1 MRLLNQVEQRE
12 VEIQRSVMRF
22 YASFGCEVARFNEA
36 RRTRST
42 PGWPDLYIFCAAKRT
57 TWMHECK
64 AGRGVQSI
72 AQSTMQ
78 GWAESCGLAYIIG
91 GVQAAQDHL
100 VNLGLIQP

>member
-42 PGWPDLYIFCAAKRT
+42 PGWPDLYIFCPSKRT

-64 AGRGVQSI
+64 AMWGVQSE
-72 AQSTMQ
+72 AQGTIQ
-78 GWAESCGLAYIIG
+78 RWAESCGLIYVLG

-100 VNLGLIQP
+100 VTLGLILP